1 MVRIPKLS
9 PAKISALL
17 KTRKLENLPLIASI
31 EKIFQKKRGFCIKIP
46 PPQSPVILIVSGGLD
61 SIIVW
66 GYLMLVY
73 KLEVYPVFIDRGQR
87 RAKLEEQAV
96 QFFYEFYRQQLPNHC
111 QPVQKFVVSIP
122 PMEIRFPITI
132 NSNIPVS
139 KSGRWRGI
147 PMYSALLV
155 NYAVQYA
162 YYLEITQ
169 QKTVRTIFAGFMATD
184 GLVMKDE
191 TLTAIR
197 MSNLTIAE
205 LTEDYSWQVISLP
218 IEKELGFLY
227 GKEQF
232 IRWATAVGIPLDKTR
247 SCIMWDRLHCG
258 ECISC
263 FTRKEA
269 FAKAKVADP
278 TMYKQYPWRAIKA
291 KLGKI
296 KHWALSVGKQG
307 NIR

>member
-9 PAKISALL
+9 PAKIATLL

-31 EKIFQKKRGFCIKIP
+31 EKLFRNKRGFSIKIP
-46 PPQSPVILIVSGGLD
+46 PPQTPVILIVSGGLD
-61 SIIVW
+61 SCIVW

-73 KLEVYPVFIDRGQR
+73 KLVVYPVFIDRGQR
-87 RAKLEEQAV
+87 RAQLEEQAV
-96 QFFYEFYRQQLPNHC
+96 DFFYDFYRQRLPNNC
-111 QPVQKFVVSIP
+111 QPVQKFAAPIP

-132 NSNIPVS
+132 NSNTVIS

-147 PMYSALLV
+147 PMYSAMLI

-169 QKTVRTIFAGFMATD
+169 QKIVRTIFAGFMATD

-191 TLTAIR
+191 TLTAVR
-197 MSNLTIAE
+197 MSNLAVAE
-205 LTEDYSWQVISLP
+205 LTEDYSWQVIALP
-218 IEKELGFLY
+218 LEKELGFLY
-227 GKEQF
+227 GKEPF
-232 IRWATAVGIPLDKTR
+232 IRWATAVGIPLEKTR
-247 SCIMWDRLHCG
+247 SCIMWDKLHCG

-278 TMYKQYPWRAIKA
+278 TIYKHYPWRSIRIQ
-291 KLGKI
+291 LGKI
-296 KHWALSVGKQG
+296 KRWLLSVGKQDT
-307 NIR
+307 IR